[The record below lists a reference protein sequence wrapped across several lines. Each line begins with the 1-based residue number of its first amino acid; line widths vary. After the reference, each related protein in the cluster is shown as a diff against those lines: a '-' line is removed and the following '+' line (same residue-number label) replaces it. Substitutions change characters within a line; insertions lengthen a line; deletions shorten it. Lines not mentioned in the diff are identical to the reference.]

1 MYYHFLGLVLAI
13 GIVVDD
19 AIVVVEA
26 VQVNIAKGMKAKEA
40 TLDAMGKVTAP
51 VIATT
56 LVLIA
61 VFIPVAGMAGITGIF
76 YQQFAITIVVSV
88 IVSSINALTLSPAL
102 CSLIVKRTKTL

>member
-1 MYYHFLGLVLAI
+1 MCSRCLGLVLAI

-26 VQVNIAKGMKAKEA
+26 VQVNIASGMKAKEA
-40 TLDAMGKVTAP
+40 TLDAMRKVTAP

-61 VFIPVAGMAGITGIF
+61 VFIPVAGMVGITGLLLSAVCHHHSCIGDCF
-76 YQQFAITIVVSV
+76 
-88 IVSSINALTLSPAL
+88 INQRAYTESRFVFNP
-102 CSLIVKRTKTL
+102 S